1 MPAKYEV
8 VEQTYVPVGS
18 GFKYKKPGQ
27 IVTLKAADAR
37 KLGDL
42 VRKLDDDEGVAE
54 RNTSKSRPESKSKAK
69 PEPKSEPEPEAG
81 DNPEGDS
88 SSSAVLETETVRVV
102 TPDAS
107 ESTPADQRAGSEAP
121 Q

>member
-42 VRKLDDDEGVAE
+42 VRKIDDDEGVAE
-54 RNTSKSRPESKSKAK
+54 RNTSKSRPESKSKSK
-69 PEPKSEPEPEAG
+69 PDSEAEAG

-107 ESTPADQRAGSEAP
+107 ESTPADQRAGTEAT

>member
-18 GFKYKKPGQ
+18 GFKYKRPGQ

-42 VRKLDDDEGVAE
+42 VRKVGDDEGVAE
-54 RNTSKSRPESKSKAK
+54 RNTSKPRPESKPKPKPDSK
-69 PEPKSEPEPEAG
+69 PEADDKSE
-81 DNPEGDS
+81 DDS
-88 SSSAVLETETVRVV
+88 PSSAVLETETVRVV

-107 ESTPADQRAGSEAP
+107 ESTSADQRAGSEAS

>member
-42 VRKLDDDEGVAE
+42 VRKIDDDEGVAE
-54 RNTSKSRPESKSKAK
+54 RNTSKSRPESKSKSK
-69 PEPKSEPEPEAG
+69 PDSEAEADDKSEG
-81 DNPEGDS
+81 GS
-88 SSSAVLETETVRVV
+88 SSAAVLETETARVV

-121 Q
+121 R

>member
-42 VRKLDDDEGVAE
+42 VRKIDDDEGVAE
-54 RNTSKSRPESKSKAK
+54 RNTSKPESKSKAK
-69 PEPKSEPEPEAG
+69 PEPEPEAD

-88 SSSAVLETETVRVV
+88 SSAAVLETETVRVV

-121 Q
+121 R

>member
-18 GFKYKKPGQ
+18 GFKYKRPGQ

-54 RNTSKSRPESKSKAK
+54 RNTSKSRPESKSKSK
-69 PEPKSEPEPEAG
+69 PDSEAEADDKSEG
-81 DNPEGDS
+81 GS
-88 SSSAVLETETVRVV
+88 SSAAVLETETVRVV
-102 TPDAS
+102 TPDGS
-107 ESTPADQRAGSEAP
+107 ESTSADERAGDEAP
-121 Q
+121 R

>member
-18 GFKYKKPGQ
+18 GFKYKRPGQ

-42 VRKLDDDEGVAE
+42 VRKVDDDEGVAE
-54 RNTSKSRPESKSKAK
+54 RNTSKSRPESKSKSK
-69 PEPKSEPEPEAG
+69 PDEA
-81 DNPEGDS
+81 DDKAEDDS
-88 SSSAVLETETVRVV
+88 SSAAVLETETVRVV

-107 ESTPADQRAGSEAP
+107 ESTSADGRAGDEAG

>member
-18 GFKYKKPGQ
+18 GFKYKRPGQ

-42 VRKLDDDEGVAE
+42 VRKVDDDEGVAE
-54 RNTSKSRPESKSKAK
+54 RNTSKSRPESK
-69 PEPKSEPEPEAG
+69 PKSKPDEA
-81 DNPEGDS
+81 DDKSEDDS
-88 SSSAVLETETVRVV
+88 SSAAVLETETVRVV
-102 TPDAS
+102 TPDGS
-107 ESTPADQRAGSEAP
+107 ESTSADERAGDEAP
-121 Q
+121 R

>member
-42 VRKLDDDEGVAE
+42 VRKIDDDEGVAE
-54 RNTSKSRPESKSKAK
+54 RNTSKSRPESKSKSK
-69 PEPKSEPEPEAG
+69 PDSEAEADDKSEG
-81 DNPEGDS
+81 GS
-88 SSSAVLETETVRVV
+88 SSAAVLETETVRVV

-121 Q
+121 R

>member
-42 VRKLDDDEGVAE
+42 VRKIDDDEGVAE
-54 RNTSKSRPESKSKAK
+54 RNTSKPESKSKAK
-69 PEPKSEPEPEAG
+69 PEPKPEPEPEAD
-81 DNPEGDS
+81 DNPEGGS
-88 SSSAVLETETVRVV
+88 SSAAVLETETVRVV

-121 Q
+121 R